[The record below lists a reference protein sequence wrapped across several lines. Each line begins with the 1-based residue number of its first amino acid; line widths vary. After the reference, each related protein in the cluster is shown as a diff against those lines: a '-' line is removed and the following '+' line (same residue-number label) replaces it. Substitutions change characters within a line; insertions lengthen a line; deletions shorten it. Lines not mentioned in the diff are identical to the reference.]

1 MMSRKTLTK
10 LGVLAVVAI
19 AIIIGFTQFRDAFSF
34 ERLATQETQLRELQ
48 NSNPLLVYGAA
59 MLIYVAVTGLSLPG
73 ATVLTLVFA
82 WYFGFWRALVL
93 VSFASTAG
101 ATLAFLLSRYLVR
114 DLIQSKF
121 GDRLVAFNQNLEK
134 EGAFYLFTLRLI
146 PAVPFFVINVVMG
159 LTPMKTWTFWWVS
172 QVGML
177 AGTAVYVYAGSSVPN
192 VKALAEQ
199 GAAGILTPQVDCG
212 VCTAGLVSHRRQEN
226 HESVQTTQEHL
237 MSTLVQLQPLDEH
250 NQKLQSNVH
259 PTDWSNP
266 VPQADYQ
273 LVVIGAG
280 TAGLVTAAG
289 AAGLGAR
296 VALIERELMG
306 GDCLNVG
313 CVPSKGVISA
323 ARVAATVRDARRF
336 GVQVPAGSQV
346 DFGQVMERMRRLR
359 ADISPADSAQRFT
372 GLGVDLFLGQG
383 AFVDDRTIEVTRVD
397 GSKSVLKFKKAVI
410 ATGARAAAPPIPG
423 LDRVKYLTNES
434 LFSLTDLPARF
445 GIVGAGPIGA
455 EMAQTF
461 ARFGSEVFLFEM
473 SDHILSRED
482 SDAAAIVQQQFERD
496 GVNLFT
502 GSQDLKLEPAAHNTI
517 RVTGNRGEQ
526 SFEVEVDQLLVA
538 VGRAPNT
545 DGLNLEAV
553 NVKFDRNGVEVN
565 DHLQTTNPRI
575 YAAGDICSKFKF
587 THAADFQARIV
598 IQNALFAIGPLGKKK
613 ASDLIIPWA
622 TYTSPEIAHVGMY
635 PADANKAGL
644 EIDTYIQHFADVD
657 RAILDGQPE
666 GFVKVHVKQGTDK
679 IIGATI
685 VAEHAG
691 DMISE
696 LTLAMKNN
704 VGLGQISS
712 TIHPYPTQADAI
724 RKLGDQFNKTRLTPT
739 SKKILGLLMTLNV
752 GR

>member
-1 MMSRKTLTK
+1 
-10 LGVLAVVAI
+10 
-19 AIIIGFTQFRDAFSF
+19 
-34 ERLATQETQLRELQ
+34 
-48 NSNPLLVYGAA
+48 
-59 MLIYVAVTGLSLPG
+59 
-73 ATVLTLVFA
+73 
-82 WYFGFWRALVL
+82 
-93 VSFASTAG
+93 
-101 ATLAFLLSRYLVR
+101 
-114 DLIQSKF
+114 
-121 GDRLVAFNQNLEK
+121 
-134 EGAFYLFTLRLI
+134 
-146 PAVPFFVINVVMG
+146 
-159 LTPMKTWTFWWVS
+159 
-172 QVGML
+172 
-177 AGTAVYVYAGSSVPN
+177 
-192 VKALAEQ
+192 
-199 GAAGILTPQVDCG
+199 
-212 VCTAGLVSHRRQEN
+212 
-226 HESVQTTQEHL
+226 

-538 VGRAPNT
+538 VGAHTQYGWSQSGSGQRKIRQKWC
-545 DGLNLEAV
+545 G
-553 NVKFDRNGVEVN
+553 
-565 DHLQTTNPRI
+565 
-575 YAAGDICSKFKF
+575 SK
-587 THAADFQARIV
+587 R
-598 IQNALFAIGPLGKKK
+598 
-613 ASDLIIPWA
+613 S
-622 TYTSPEIAHVGMY
+622 
-635 PADANKAGL
+635 
-644 EIDTYIQHFADVD
+644 FADHQPANLCGRRYLFEIQVHARCRFSSPHRDSKCLVRD
-657 RAILDGQPE
+657 RSAREKESQRLDHSLGHLYVTRNCPR
-666 GFVKVHVKQGTDK
+666 GHVSRRCKQGWS
-679 IIGATI
+679 G
-685 VAEHAG
+685 
-691 DMISE
+691 
-696 LTLAMKNN
+696 N
-704 VGLGQISS
+704 
-712 TIHPYPTQADAI
+712 
-724 RKLGDQFNKTRLTPT
+724 
-739 SKKILGLLMTLNV
+739 
-752 GR
+752 